1 MKAKS
6 LLSVFGFALLTCT
19 TLTAFADE
27 AEYQK
32 IRSQI
37 NKLSPLIGKWNVA
50 ATFHGMDGEVREQV
64 ATWSVSSILDD
75 TYLEFQ
81 TERHSKNTPER
92 SAKVVWYITFN
103 PRTNQYEITYF
114 YNKSALRVTETGQ
127 YDDATREFRTRG
139 YIPLEDGV
147 NDETVR
153 AIFSLKDQNKIV
165 YTHYSMRTP
174 AEPFQR
180 VDLVIVCSQAR

>member
-1 MKAKS
+1 MKS
-6 LLSVFGFALLTCT
+6 MGVLGLLILAALFWTRPAAHAT
-19 TLTAFADE
+19 E

-32 IRSQI
+32 IRAQM

-50 ATFHGMDGEVREQV
+50 ATFMDGGEREQV
-64 ATWSVSSILDD
+64 ATWSVSSVLDD

-103 PRTNQYEITYF
+103 PRTNQYELTYF

-165 YTHYSMRTP
+165 YTHYSIRAP
-174 AEPFQR
+174 AETRQR
-180 VDLVIVCSQAR
+180 VDLVMVCSQAR

>member
-1 MKAKS
+1 
-6 LLSVFGFALLTCT
+6 VT
-19 TLTAFADE
+19 
-27 AEYQK
+27 
-32 IRSQI
+32 
-37 NKLSPLIGKWNVA
+37 
-50 ATFHGMDGEVREQV
+50 EQV
-64 ATWSVSSILDD
+64 AMWSVSSVLDD

-92 SAKVVWYITFN
+92 SAKVVWYITYN

-180 VDLVIVCSQAR
+180 VDLVMVCSQAR

>member
-6 LLSVFGFALLTCT
+6 LLSLFGFALLICT

-32 IRSQI
+32 IRLQM

-50 ATFHGMDGEVREQV
+50 ATFHGMDGGVREQV
-64 ATWSVSSILDD
+64 ATWSVSSVLDE

-92 SAKVVWYITFN
+92 SAKVAWYITFN
-103 PRTNQYEITYF
+103 PKTNKYELTYF
-114 YNKSALRVTETGQ
+114 YNKWALRVTETGE

-153 AIFSLKDQNKIV
+153 AIFSLNDENKIV
-165 YTHYSMRTP
+165 YTHYSMRAP
-174 AEPFQR
+174 AETCQR
-180 VDLVIVCSQAR
+180 VDLVMVCTHAQ